1 MNRDKSASFARA
13 NACRSV
19 PNFFLLVIG
28 IVSVAA
34 SVARAQ
40 ETLASD
46 ALPVNTVIANVKVG
60 KAPQGVVVSPDNNSV
75 YVANAFSNT
84 VSIINAQTNTVE
96 NTISAGTSPFSLAIS
111 SDGSTLYVSQYAST
125 GAVTVIDL
133 ANGNSIKT
141 ITGIS
146 PYPFGIALSPDGTQL
161 WVAAGDIDRIDT
173 ASNNLLSPVTVPSG
187 CQALAFT
194 PDGKKVYASGRYT
207 GNITVVSTATEQ
219 VTKTIPISPKLFSLE
234 FGAIAMKG
242 QYAYVLVDVGQN
254 NLHGWLVTI
263 NTTTDTVVKTDKW
276 LFEAGDLPA
285 LLPNTPYLYI
295 SNFGS
300 RKVTLFDTR
309 TKTLV
314 GDSVTVGDSP
324 YDIAIAPN
332 GTRAYVTEEFSNKVT
347 VIKIH

>member
-1 MNRDKSASFARA
+1 MNRDKSVSFARA

-19 PNFFLLVIG
+19 PNFFLFLIG

-40 ETLASD
+40 EELASD
-46 ALPVNTVIANVKVG
+46 ALPVNTVIANVNVG
-60 KAPQGVVVSPDNNSV
+60 DNPSGVVVSPDNQSV
-75 YVANAFSNT
+75 YIANFLSNT

-96 NTISAGTSPFSLAIS
+96 NTISVGTAPDELAIS
-111 SDGSTLYVSQYAST
+111 SDGSKLYVSQYASP

-133 ANGNSIKT
+133 ANGNSLQT
-141 ITGIS
+141 ITGLS
-146 PYPFGIALSPDGTQL
+146 PYPNGIALSPDGTQL
-161 WVAAGDIDRIDT
+161 WVAAADIDRIDT
-173 ASNNLLSPVTVPSG
+173 ASNNLLSPVTVPGG
-187 CQALAFT
+187 CQTLAFT

-207 GNITVVSTATEQ
+207 GNITVVSTATEE
-219 VTKTIPISPKLFSLE
+219 VTKTIPISPPASSLE
-234 FGAIAMKG
+234 FAQFAMKG
-242 QYAYVLVDVGQN
+242 QYAYVLVDVGDN

-263 NTTTDTVVKTDKW
+263 NTATDTVVKTDKW
-276 LFEAGDLPA
+276 KFEAGDLPA

-300 RKVTLFDTR
+300 NKVTLFDTR

-324 YDIAIAPN
+324 YDISIAPN
-332 GTRAYVTEEFSNKVT
+332 GTRAYVTEEFSNTVT
-347 VIKIH
+347 VIKIK